1 MKKIVVSLLALASLL
16 PARAQQTDDHNF
28 NVAKNLDVFTAIY
41 KNLDAYYVDTLNAG
55 KTIGYGINAML
66 HSLDPYTEYYPEE
79 SQKELKMMLTGKY
92 AGIGSTI
99 RQNFLLDRIVI
110 DEPLEGMPAAEA
122 GLKKGDIILSIDG
135 EDMTKRT
142 SDYVSNHLRGD
153 AGTTFVLKILRPS
166 TNKEMKMKITR
177 RAIQNPAVPYYGLQP
192 NGIGYIDLTGYTEGC
207 GKEFRNAV
215 IDMKKQ
221 GMKGLVVD
229 IRSNGGGS
237 EMEAVNVVNTF
248 IPRGRLVVSNRGR
261 VEASNKD
268 YRTTV
273 EPVDSLLPI
282 VVLVDGNT
290 ASAAE
295 ITSGALQDLDRAVI
309 MGTKTYGK
317 GIVQTVMDVPYN
329 GQMKLTTNKYY
340 IPSGRCIQKLTYK
353 HDGAGGTT
361 QVADSLVRTFYT
373 ANGRPVKDAG
383 GIMPDAEVKPDSL
396 PNIVY
401 YLASVRDSNEVLLN
415 YEVDYIAK
423 HPTIAPAATF
433 RLSDAD
439 YAEFKER
446 MLKSNFKYDAM
457 SEKILDNLE
466 KMARFEGYYDGA
478 KAEFDALKAK
488 LKHNTAKDLEY
499 NKDAIRELIERDIVA
514 AYYYQRGAIENSL
527 ARDNQVQEAYKLL
540 LDPDRYKSLLAAPGK
555 NASGKTQAV
564 SASAKKVDT
573 KE

>member
-99 RQNFLLDRIVI
+99 RQNFLLDRVVI

-122 GLKKGDIILSIDG
+122 GLQKGDIILSIDG

-192 NGIGYIDLTGYTEGC
+192 NGIGYIDLTGYTTGC

-383 GIMPDAEVKPDSL
+383 GIMPDVEVKPDSL

-423 HPTIAPAATF
+423 HPTIPC
-433 RLSDAD
+433 R
-439 YAEFKER
+439 
-446 MLKSNFKYDAM
+446 
-457 SEKILDNLE
+457 
-466 KMARFEGYYDGA
+466 
-478 KAEFDALKAK
+478 
-488 LKHNTAKDLEY
+488 H
-499 NKDAIRELIERDIVA
+499 VP
-514 AYYYQRGAIENSL
+514 SL
-527 ARDNQVQEAYKLL
+527 
-540 LDPDRYKSLLAAPGK
+540 
-555 NASGKTQAV
+555 
-564 SASAKKVDT
+564 
-573 KE
+573 

>member
-383 GIMPDAEVKPDSL
+383 GIMPDVEVKPDSL

-478 KAEFDALKAK
+478 KVEFDALKAK
-488 LKHNTAKDLEY
+488 LKHNMAKDLEY

>member
-221 GMKGLVVD
+221 GMEGLVVD

-383 GIMPDAEVKPDSL
+383 GIMPDVEVKPDSL

-415 YEVDYIAK
+415 YEIDYIAK

-488 LKHNTAKDLEY
+488 LKHNMAKDLEY

>member
-177 RAIQNPAVPYYGLQP
+177 RAIQNPSVPYYGLQP

-383 GIMPDAEVKPDSL
+383 GIMPDVEVKPDSL

-488 LKHNTAKDLEY
+488 LKHNMAKDLEY

-564 SASAKKVDT
+564 SASAKKMDT

>member
-1 MKKIVVSLLALASLL
+1 
-16 PARAQQTDDHNF
+16 
-28 NVAKNLDVFTAIY
+28 
-41 KNLDAYYVDTLNAG
+41 
-55 KTIGYGINAML
+55 
-66 HSLDPYTEYYPEE
+66 
-79 SQKELKMMLTGKY
+79 
-92 AGIGSTI
+92 
-99 RQNFLLDRIVI
+99 
-110 DEPLEGMPAAEA
+110 
-122 GLKKGDIILSIDG
+122 
-135 EDMTKRT
+135 
-142 SDYVSNHLRGD
+142 
-153 AGTTFVLKILRPS
+153 
-166 TNKEMKMKITR
+166 
-177 RAIQNPAVPYYGLQP
+177 
-192 NGIGYIDLTGYTEGC
+192 
-207 GKEFRNAV
+207 
-215 IDMKKQ
+215 
-221 GMKGLVVD
+221 
-229 IRSNGGGS
+229 
-237 EMEAVNVVNTF
+237 
-248 IPRGRLVVSNRGR
+248 
-261 VEASNKD
+261 
-268 YRTTV
+268 
-273 EPVDSLLPI
+273 
-282 VVLVDGNT
+282 
-290 ASAAE
+290 
-295 ITSGALQDLDRAVI
+295 

-383 GIMPDAEVKPDSL
+383 GIMPDVEVKPDSL

-488 LKHNTAKDLEY
+488 LKHNMAKDLEY

>member
-340 IPSGRCIQKLTYK
+340 ISSGRCIQKLTYK

-383 GIMPDAEVKPDSL
+383 GIMPDVEVKPDSL

-488 LKHNTAKDLEY
+488 LKHNMAKDLEY

>member
-99 RQNFLLDRIVI
+99 RQNLLLDRIVI

-383 GIMPDAEVKPDSL
+383 GIMPDVEVKPDSL

-488 LKHNTAKDLEY
+488 LKHNMAKDLEY

>member
-295 ITSGALQDLDRAVI
+295 ITSGALQDLDRVVI

-383 GIMPDAEVKPDSL
+383 GIMPDVEVKPDSL

-401 YLASVRDSNEVLLN
+401 YLASVRDSDEVLLN

-488 LKHNTAKDLEY
+488 LKHNMAKDLEY

>member
-215 IDMKKQ
+215 IDMKKL

-383 GIMPDAEVKPDSL
+383 GIMPDVEVKPDSL

-488 LKHNTAKDLEY
+488 LKHNMAKDLEY